1 MEKLTELFTSRKFIV
16 TLVAIAG
23 VVTLAALGEVDGEK
37 AIDFAKWVLG
47 AWLVAQAGTDATKI
61 LVK

>member
-23 VVTLAALGEVDGEK
+23 VTVLAAVGQIDGEK
-37 AIDFAKWVLG
+37 ALDFARWVLG

-61 LVK
+61 LSQ